1 MTVTVRRAVEA
12 DVVAIRAVGLATW
25 PATYEAVAGRDY
37 VTQGLERWWS
47 ADAVRDSILR
57 GGVFVGELDG
67 VVVGMASVGERDGEP
82 YLWKLYVLPDRHGVG
97 AGSALLAAVVDS
109 LPAGST
115 RLGLDYV
122 DGNDRAA
129 AFYRARGFR
138 VTGRTP
144 SPLGVGPDEILMELA
159 LAGRRPQ
166 RTP

>member
-1 MTVTVRRAVEA
+1 VTVTVRPAGEA
-12 DVVAIRAVGLATW
+12 DVEAIRAVGLATW

-82 YLWKLYVLPDRHGVG
+82 YLWKLYVLPDRHGIG

-138 VTGRTP
+138 MTGRTP

-159 LAGRRPQ
+159 LAGRPR

>member
-1 MTVTVRRAVEA
+1 MTLTVRPAVDA
-12 DVVAIRAVGLATW
+12 DVEAIRAVGVATW
-25 PATYEAVAGRDY
+25 PATYGPLAGPEYVAH
-37 VTQGLERWWS
+37 GLERWWS
-47 ADAVRDSILR
+47 TEAVRESIGR
-57 GGVFVGELDG
+57 GGVFVAELDG
-67 VVVGMASVGERDGEP
+67 AVVGMASVGERDGAP

-97 AGSALLAAVVDS
+97 AGSALLDAVIES
-109 LPAGST
+109 LPAGSP

-122 DGNDRAA
+122 DGNERAA

-144 SPLGVGPDEILMELA
+144 SPLGVGPDEILMELP

>member
-1 MTVTVRRAVEA
+1 MTVTVRPAVEA
-12 DVVAIRAVGLATW
+12 DVEAIRVVGLVTW
-25 PATYEAVAGRDY
+25 PATYEAVAGREY

-47 ADAVRDSILR
+47 TDAVRDSIGR

-82 YLWKLYVLPDRHGVG
+82 YLWKLYVLPDRHGLG

-122 DGNDRAA
+122 DGNERAA

-144 SPLGVGPDEILMELA
+144 SPLGVGPDEILMELP